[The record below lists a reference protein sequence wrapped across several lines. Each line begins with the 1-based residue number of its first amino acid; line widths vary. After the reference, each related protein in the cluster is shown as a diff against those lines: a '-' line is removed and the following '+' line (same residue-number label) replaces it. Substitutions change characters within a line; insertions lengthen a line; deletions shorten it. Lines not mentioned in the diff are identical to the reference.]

1 MQAGQLKNK
10 IEVYGMISKVNS
22 FGADSR
28 KPEML
33 KKVWANIIPTSGQ
46 NREEQG
52 NVSEIHVSHRITVR
66 AKALKNISP
75 DYYFMYKGQ
84 KYEILYW
91 YPNYRDNNFM
101 EIFCRLEVSV

>member
-1 MQAGQLKNK
+1 MQAGQLRNK
-10 IEVYGMISKVNS
+10 IEVYGLVTRVNS
-22 FGADSR
+22 LGADSR
-28 KPEML
+28 RPEMI

-52 NVSEIHVSHRITVR
+52 NVSEIQVSHKLTVR
-66 AKALKNISP
+66 AKALKDISP

-84 KYEILYW
+84 KYKILYW
-91 YPNYRDNNFM
+91 YPNYKDNNYM